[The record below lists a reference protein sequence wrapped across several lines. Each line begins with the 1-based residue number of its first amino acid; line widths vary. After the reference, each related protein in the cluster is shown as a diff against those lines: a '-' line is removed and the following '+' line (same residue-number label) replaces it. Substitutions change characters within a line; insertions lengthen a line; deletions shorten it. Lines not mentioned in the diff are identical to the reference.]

1 MPFLSCVYGAILA
14 HCVGSFLAHVTI
26 STDKII
32 KIIVTEL
39 CIATNHCAEFLQGHK
54 IKSKPTL
61 AIAYD

>member
-1 MPFLSCVYGAILA
+1 LTYVSIG
-14 HCVGSFLAHVTI
+14 
-26 STDKII
+26 TDKII

-54 IKSKPTL
+54 IKAKTTL